1 MAFLQASMIVRRHLL
16 PVTIANPGPSSTL
29 KLDQKPAA
37 CSGFLKDGE
46 RSMTQAALRF
56 ALQER
61 AVSTV
66 IAGMKTPDHVVENA
80 GVSDLKPI
88 SREDLLRVRE
98 LQLRGFNKAPRSQ
111 PYLLVNILSLDPPT
125 L

>member
-16 PVTIANPGPSSTL
+16 PVTIANPGPSSTFKLEEACRMLEFL
-29 KLDQKPAA
+29 K
-37 CSGFLKDGE
+37 KDGE

-66 IAGMKTPDHVVENA
+66 IAGMKTPDHVLENA
-80 GVSDLKPI
+80 GVSDLKQI

-98 LQLRGFNKAPRSQ
+98 LQLRGFNKA
-111 PYLLVNILSLDPPT
+111 
-125 L
+125 